1 MHNILYQN
9 TSKFYFYIL
18 SKLVITSQTQ
28 FCVITFNF
36 LLVNLNHKKLKTL
49 FLTLLTYTKN
59 IFTTYRQNY
68 TTFHQWY
75 FSKMVSFL
83 FPHLL
88 VPTYPTILFECH
100 ARGINSL
107 LNSFLN
113 SLFCLNLLCH
123 AISLTWIIVSE
134 SSSSKLLSSRLIL
147 PLFTL
152 RIAISLR
159 ENVA

>member
-18 SKLVITSQTQ
+18 AKLIITSQTQ

-36 LLVNLNHKKLKTL
+36 LLVNLNHKKLKAL
-49 FLTLLTYTKN
+49 FLTLPTYTTYTKK
-59 IFTTYRQNY
+59 IFTTYQQNY
-68 TTFHQWY
+68 TIFHQWH
-75 FSKMVSFL
+75 FSKMVSFF
-83 FPHLL
+83 FPHPL

-123 AISLTWIIVSE
+123 AISLT
-134 SSSSKLLSSRLIL
+134 
-147 PLFTL
+147 
-152 RIAISLR
+152 
-159 ENVA
+159 

>member
-1 MHNILYQN
+1 MHNILHQN
-9 TSKFYFYIL
+9 TSKFYFYIVA
-18 SKLVITSQTQ
+18 KLVITSQTQ

-36 LLVNLNHKKLKTL
+36 LLMNLNHKKLKAL
-49 FLTLLTYTKN
+49 LLTLLTYTKN
-59 IFTTYRQNY
+59 IFTTYQQHY
-68 TTFHQWY
+68 TTFHQWH
-75 FSKMVSFL
+75 FSKMV